1 MIATPLAA
9 AVVVTFALLRLGG
22 HALSIFNLFGVLL
35 GGVEHLLANPG
46 GPPPQSGTFGVGNVP
61 LIFFISC
68 GADCAGVRRG
78 S

>member
-1 MIATPLAA
+1 MSVDAISFAFGLAA
-9 AVVVTFALLRLGG
+9 GFA
-22 HALSIFNLFGVLL
+22 LFGVLL